1 MLESFVSS
9 MMNLTTTVKR
19 FLVVWVEI
27 SANAFFFLNNVN
39 EVSYLDNDG

>member
-27 SANAFFFLNNVN
+27 SANAFFLNNVN
-39 EVSYLDNDG
+39 EVSYLDDDG

>member
-1 MLESFVSS
+1 

-27 SANAFFFLNNVN
+27 SANAFFFFLNNVN